1 MNIYLIRHGRQSSSD
16 CNVNVDLAPEGE
28 RQAALL
34 GQRMKLYPVDIVYCS
49 DLIRA
54 EQTAKIA
61 FSGQEKLLD
70 NLQIRPALAEVDFGE
85 LTGQPDA
92 VVKRLSLIHI

>member
-34 GQRMKLYPVDIVYCS
+34 GQR
-49 DLIRA
+49 
-54 EQTAKIA
+54 
-61 FSGQEKLLD
+61 
-70 NLQIRPALAEVDFGE
+70 
-85 LTGQPDA
+85 
-92 VVKRLSLIHI
+92 RLCYFL